1 MAPTAP
7 VAVVAPVAAGA
18 PVVPPVAAGA
28 PVVPPVAA
36 KAPVTPPPVTS
47 AVAPIP
53 VKSVRTVRIQTKAT
67 PEEIAEAVRRGW
79 RPTDQNSSGSRLALA
94 PVAPEVSFLTR
105 DLNTV
110 LPRAKIARVAPLD
123 EVLARVREA
132 AAVQPAPSVAAVRL
146 ASALRWVPVAP
157 LVAAGAPVAAVASAA
172 PVVPVARAP
181 LAPVTF
187 VKSAWKADS
196 QAPPLLTWN
205 VVTRGLHLMAQGQI
219 TDARQLR
226 ASVCALPKNN
236 RRDEKMAM

>member
-1 MAPTAP
+1 VASVAPSVAPTAP
-7 VAVVAPVAAGA
+7 VAVVA
-18 PVVPPVAAGA
+18 PVAAGA

-94 PVAPEVSFLTR
+94 PVVAPVAPEVSFLTR

-157 LVAAGAPVAAVASAA
+157 LVAAGA

>member
-79 RPTDQNSSGSRLALA
+79 RPTDQNSSGSRLGLA
-94 PVAPEVSFLTR
+94 PVAPCGL
-105 DLNTV
+105 LW
-110 LPRAKIARVAPLD
+110 AP
-123 EVLARVREA
+123 
-132 AAVQPAPSVAAVRL
+132 
-146 ASALRWVPVAP
+146 
-157 LVAAGAPVAAVASAA
+157 VAAGAPAA
-172 PVVPVARAP
+172 PDAGIACAA
-181 LAPVTF
+181 L
-187 VKSAWKADS
+187 SAS
-196 QAPPLLTWN
+196 RSP
-205 VVTRGLHLMAQGQI
+205 I
-219 TDARQLR
+219 
-226 ASVCALPKNN
+226 
-236 RRDEKMAM
+236 

>member
-79 RPTDQNSSGSRLALA
+79 RPTDQNSRGSRLALAPVVA

-110 LPRAKIARVAPLD
+110 LPRAKIAAVAPID

-132 AAVQPAPSVAAVRL
+132 ANWDGNLAQRPAVL
-146 ASALRWVPVAP
+146 ASALPTTLAAYAP
-157 LVAAGAPVAAVASAA
+157 ERNG
-172 PVVPVARAP
+172 
-181 LAPVTF
+181 
-187 VKSAWKADS
+187 
-196 QAPPLLTWN
+196 
-205 VVTRGLHLMAQGQI
+205 
-219 TDARQLR
+219 
-226 ASVCALPKNN
+226 
-236 RRDEKMAM
+236 